1 MTRVLLTASF
11 SAALLVAATV
21 IPVATS
27 QAATFDLPITFPQAG
42 DVTLTLEHSSGG
54 FDHLLYLHPSLTPI
68 MALTDPGDPSAN
80 VLGVTPATVGDT
92 ISLGSFNA
100 HEELVFLLVN
110 VESHRLGTPG
120 TLAGEIYSGSSSVLN
135 PGPYFTLIDDSD
147 PLTRV
152 VHFED
157 LFPTSD
163 QTAFL
168 DGHDVRFT
176 LTLTPVPLPAA
187 AWFFGSGVIGLAGLA
202 RRRMMWE

>member
-1 MTRVLLTASF
+1 MIRTSRTIF
-11 SAALLVAATV
+11 RHIWCIRWTF
-21 IPVATS
+21 PVARC
-27 QAATFDLPITFPQAG
+27 G
-42 DVTLTLEHSSGG
+42 E
-54 FDHLLYLHPSLTPI
+54 LH
-68 MALTDPGDPSAN
+68 
-80 VLGVTPATVGDT
+80 
-92 ISLGSFNA
+92 
-100 HEELVFLLVN
+100 
-110 VESHRLGTPG
+110 SHRLGTPG

-147 PLTRV
+147 SLTRV

-202 RRRMMWE
+202 RRRMMRGMTP